1 MSPFPFT
8 IQAAKLH
15 ITTTH
20 LTVQLKAN
28 IAHHQMATSYDNKE
42 IIIGGYFYCT
52 FVEISQINLFNKECT
67 K

>member
-20 LTVQLKAN
+20 LTVHLKAN
-28 IAHHQMATSYDNKE
+28 ISHHQMATSYDNKE

-52 FVEISQINLFNKECT
+52 FLAISKMNLFSRECI

>member
-20 LTVQLKAN
+20 LTVHLKAN
-28 IAHHQMATSYDNKE
+28 IAHHQMAASYDKKE
-42 IIIGGYFYCT
+42 IIIGGDFYCT
-52 FVEISQINLFNKECT
+52 FLSICQMNLSDRECI